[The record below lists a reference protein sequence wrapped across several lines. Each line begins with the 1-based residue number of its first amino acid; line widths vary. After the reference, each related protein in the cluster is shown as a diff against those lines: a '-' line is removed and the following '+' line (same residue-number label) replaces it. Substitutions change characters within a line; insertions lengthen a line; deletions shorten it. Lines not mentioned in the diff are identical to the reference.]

1 MKRLPFVIAI
11 GSFAA
16 WAVLAA
22 GAPPRPNIVF
32 ILADD
37 LGPKGLAGYGRREQ
51 PTPNL
56 ERLAA
61 EGSRF
66 TCGYVAQPIC
76 SPSRAAILT
85 GKAPARLHLT
95 TYLPGRPDC
104 PSQKLLHPIIEQ
116 QLPLA
121 EKTLAEGLHD
131 AEYATACIGKWHL
144 GAAGFLP
151 TDQGFALY
159 HPGKPVT
166 KPSPPE
172 GGRARDCL

>member
-1 MKRLPFVIAI
+1 MKRLPFVSVI
-11 GSFAA
+11 GSLAA
-16 WAVLAA
+16 LTIIAA
-22 GAPPRPNIVF
+22 GARPRPNIVF

-37 LGPKGLAGYGRREQ
+37 LGPNDLACYGRREHH
-51 PTPNL
+51 TPNL
-56 ERLAA
+56 DRLAA

-66 TCGYVAQPIC
+66 TCAYVAQPIC

-121 EKTLAEGLHD
+121 ERTLAECLRD
-131 AEYATACIGKWHL
+131 AGYATACIGKWHL
-144 GAAGFLP
+144 APRAFCRP
-151 TDQGFALY
+151 T
-159 HPGKPVT
+159 
-166 KPSPPE
+166 
-172 GGRARDCL
+172 RASISSIPATP